1 MENYF
6 EFENIED
13 KEKVRIAKTRLKWHV
28 LLWWNCIQVQ
38 RWKNSRPK
46 ITSWYTM
53 MDKMKSKF
61 LPSDY
66 KVHVYKKMQILRQ
79 RYLDLQGYIEEF
91 HKLDIRM
98 GHDVDVEEKMTRY
111 LGD

>member
-1 MENYF
+1 MARFVKAIRSGDAKGRSDLPLYAGKMDDEELIDWFKAMENYF

-53 MDKMKSKF
+53 MNKMKENN

-66 KVHVYKKMQILRQ
+66 KV
-79 RYLDLQGYIEEF
+79 LDTIVCCL
-91 HKLDIRM
+91 
-98 GHDVDVEEKMTRY
+98 
-111 LGD
+111 